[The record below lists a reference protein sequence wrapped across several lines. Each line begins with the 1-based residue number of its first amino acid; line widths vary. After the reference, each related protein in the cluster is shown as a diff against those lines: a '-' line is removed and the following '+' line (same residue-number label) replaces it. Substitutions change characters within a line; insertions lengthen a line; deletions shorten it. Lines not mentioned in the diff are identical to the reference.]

1 MKHQVRSCP
10 SKFKCKIEG
19 CGLSHHTLLHKPKLP
34 VKKKDEDDG
43 YKRGDIPNARNNT
56 TTLETSDAV
65 LLQVVPVRVIGHHG
79 AATTTFA
86 MLDSGSEITLVDPSL
101 MEQLGVQGRS
111 DKLLVSTVSD
121 ENDLQHGR
129 RLNSS
134 IESLIDETPEQ
145 LELINA
151 CCSSKLQ
158 YPYIISTSS
167 TISRIG
173 ITFKIF
179 HFPTLNERKFLSSS

>member
-19 CGLSHHTLLHKPKLP
+19 CGLSHHTLLHKLKLP
-34 VKKKDEDDG
+34 VKKKD
-43 YKRGDIPNARNNT
+43 DIPNARNNT
-56 TTLETSDAV
+56 TTLETSGAV

-79 AATTTFA
+79 AATTTSA
-86 MLDSGSEITLVDPSL
+86 MLDSGLEITLVDPSL

-111 DKLLVSTVSD
+111 DKLLAPTVSD
-121 ENDLQHGR
+121 ENDLQHGH

-145 LELINA
+145 LKLINA
-151 CCSSKLQ
+151 WCSKEL
-158 YPYIISTSS
+158 
-167 TISRIG
+167 
-173 ITFKIF
+173 
-179 HFPTLNERKFLSSS
+179 